1 MNIVEINEKIER
13 LNNKTKQKIY
23 RKTSRNCRSENK
35 KPSLDRFN
43 NRMEMMEEIN
53 NNRNQPV

>member
-23 RKTSRNCRSENK
+23 RKTSRNCRSENIPTQIK
-35 KPSLDRFN
+35 NKTKQKALTR
-43 NRMEMMEEIN
+43 
-53 NNRNQPV
+53 